1 MDKKTNSGAIASVN
15 EQLAEELHQP
25 VIKKIRYSRK
35 VYSRFK
41 DNISAADL
49 AEMESLSSKIRN
61 IKYLLCAINV
71 FVKYTWVKA
80 LRYEKGET
88 VLTAFPTIV
97 NKSTRKQITK

>member
-1 MDKKTNSGAIASVN
+1 
-15 EQLAEELHQP
+15 
-25 VIKKIRYSRK
+25 
-35 VYSRFK
+35 
-41 DNISAADL
+41 
-49 AEMESLSSKIRN
+49 MESLSSKIRN

-97 NKSTRKQITK
+97 YKSTRKQITK